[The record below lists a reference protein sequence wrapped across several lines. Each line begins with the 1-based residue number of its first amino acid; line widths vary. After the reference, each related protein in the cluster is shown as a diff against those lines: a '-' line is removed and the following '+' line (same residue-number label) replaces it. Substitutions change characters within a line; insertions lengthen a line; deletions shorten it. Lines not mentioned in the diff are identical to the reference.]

1 MKALLFSIVIIA
13 GVFCLAQDAPAQGIA
28 KAEATETIRRHY
40 ADTPDWW
47 QQEGCFLILTS
58 GGEVNQKLLARMK
71 LSLADY
77 LHKNYKHL
85 EELEQA
91 GLVTVATGE
100 RIEGQVKKYT
110 YQVKLTEKMR
120 RDNRILDR
128 EKGWTIATYLGRELV
143 SIDSITG
150 VVGLA
155 PGRGAT
161 VTCTRRL
168 KVSPFGRTIGLEDK
182 TAVTVVQLIRGSD
195 GTWKMNEGP
204 LKLF

>member
-13 GVFCLAQDAPAQGIA
+13 GVFCLAQDAPAQALA
-28 KAEATETIRRHY
+28 KEAAAETIRRHY

-47 QQEGCFLILTS
+47 QQEGCFLMLTS

-91 GLVTVATGE
+91 GLVTVETGE
-100 RIEGQVKKYT
+100 RTEGQVKKYT
-110 YQVKLTEKMR
+110 YQLKLTEKMR

-128 EKGWTIATYLGRELV
+128 EKGWTIATYVSRELV
-143 SIDSITG
+143 SIEAITG
-150 VVGLA
+150 VVGL
-155 PGRGAT
+155 PLDRGAT
-161 VTCTRRL
+161 VKCTRRL
-168 KVSPFGRTIGLEDK
+168 KVSPFGRAIGLEDK
-182 TAVTVVQLIRGSD
+182 TAATVIQLIRGSD
-195 GTWKMNEGP
+195 GAWKVNEGP
-204 LKLF
+204 LKPF

>member
-1 MKALLFSIVIIA
+1 MKALLFPIVIIA
-13 GVFCLAQDAPAQGIA
+13 GVFCLAQDAPAQALA
-28 KAEATETIRRHY
+28 KEAAAETIRRHY

-47 QQEGCFLILTS
+47 QQEGCFLMLTS

-77 LHKNYKHL
+77 LHKNYQHL

-91 GLVTVATGE
+91 GLVTVETGE
-100 RIEGQVKKYT
+100 RTDGQVKKYT

-120 RDNRILDR
+120 RNNRILER
-128 EKGWTIATYLGRELV
+128 EKGWTIATYLTRELV

-150 VVGLA
+150 VLSLA
-155 PGRGAT
+155 PDRGAT

-168 KVSPFGRTIGLEDK
+168 KVSPFGRAIGLEDR
-182 TAVTVVQLIRGSD
+182 TETTIIQLVRPEEHWRVND
-195 GTWKMNEGP
+195 GPVK
-204 LKLF
+204 FF

>member
-13 GVFCLAQDAPAQGIA
+13 GVLCLAQDAPAQALA
-28 KAEATETIRRHY
+28 KEAAAETIRRHY
-40 ADTPDWW
+40 AETPDWW
-47 QQEGCFLILTS
+47 QQEGCFLMLTS

-91 GLVTVATGE
+91 GLVTVETGE
-100 RIEGQVKKYT
+100 RTEGQVKKYT

-128 EKGWTIATYLGRELV
+128 EKGWTIATYVSRELV
-143 SIDSITG
+143 SIEAITG
-150 VVGLA
+150 VVGL
-155 PGRGAT
+155 PLDRGAT
-161 VTCTRRL
+161 VKCTRRL
-168 KVSPFGRTIGLEDK
+168 KVSPFGRAIGLEDK
-182 TAVTVVQLIRGSD
+182 TETTVIQLVRPEERWRVND
-195 GTWKMNEGP
+195 GPVKV
-204 LKLF
+204 F

>member
-1 MKALLFSIVIIA
+1 MKPIYFAFLVILVLVGSVPSVSAQSI
-13 GVFCLAQDAPAQGIA
+13 D
-28 KAEATETIRRHY
+28 KEAAAETIRRHY

-91 GLVTVATGE
+91 GLVMVETGE
-100 RIEGQVKKYT
+100 RTEGQVKKYT

-128 EKGWTIATYLGRELV
+128 EKGWTIATYVSRELV
-143 SIDSITG
+143 SIEAITG
-150 VVGLA
+150 VVGL
-155 PGRGAT
+155 PLDRGAT

-168 KVSPFGRTIGLEDK
+168 KVSPFGRAIGLEDK
-182 TAVTVVQLIRGSD
+182 TAATVIQLIRGSD
-195 GTWKMNEGP
+195 GAWKVNEGP
-204 LKLF
+204 LKPF

>member
-1 MKALLFSIVIIA
+1 MKALLFPIVIIA
-13 GVFCLAQDAPAQGIA
+13 GVFCLAQDAPAQTLA
-28 KAEATETIRRHY
+28 KEAAAETIRRHY

-47 QQEGCFLILTS
+47 QQEGCFLMLTA
-58 GGEVNQKLLARMK
+58 GGEINQKLLARMK

-77 LHKNYKHL
+77 LHKNYQHL

-91 GLVTVATGE
+91 GLVTVETGE
-100 RIEGQVKKYT
+100 RTEGQVKKYT
-110 YQVKLTEKMR
+110 YRVRLTDKMR
-120 RDNRILDR
+120 CDNRILER

-155 PGRGAT
+155 PDRGAT

-168 KVSPFGRTIGLEDK
+168 RASPFGRAIGLEDK
-182 TAVTVVQLIRGSD
+182 TAATVIQLIRGSD
-195 GTWKMNEGP
+195 DAWRVNEGP
-204 LKLF
+204 AKPF

>member
-1 MKALLFSIVIIA
+1 MKFFCLFSWLVFVLVCSITPASAQSIDKEAAA
-13 GVFCLAQDAPAQGIA
+13 GV
-28 KAEATETIRRHY
+28 IRQHF
-40 ADTPDWW
+40 AATPDWW
-47 QQEGCFLILTS
+47 QQEGCFLMLTS

-85 EELEQA
+85 EELEQT
-91 GLVTVATGE
+91 GLVTVETGE
-100 RIEGQVKKYT
+100 RTEGQVKKYT

-120 RDNRILDR
+120 RDNRILNR

-143 SIDSITG
+143 SIDSITD
-150 VVGLA
+150 VLGLA

-168 KVSPFGRTIGLEDK
+168 NVSPFGRAIGLEDK
-182 TAVTVVQLIRGSD
+182 TETTVIQLVRPENSWRVND
-195 GTWKMNEGP
+195 GPVK
-204 LKLF
+204 FF

>member
-1 MKALLFSIVIIA
+1 MKFFCLFSWLVFVLVCSITPASAQSIDKEAAA
-13 GVFCLAQDAPAQGIA
+13 GV
-28 KAEATETIRRHY
+28 IRQHF
-40 ADTPDWW
+40 AATPDWW
-47 QQEGCFLILTS
+47 QQEGCFLMLTS

-91 GLVTVATGE
+91 GLVTVETGE
-100 RIEGQVKKYT
+100 RTEGQVKKYT
-110 YQVKLTEKMR
+110 YQLKLTEKMR

-128 EKGWTIATYLGRELV
+128 EKGWTIATYLTRELV

-150 VVGLA
+150 VLGLA
-155 PGRGAT
+155 PDRGAT

-168 KVSPFGRTIGLEDK
+168 NVSPFGRAIGLEHR
-182 TAVTVVQLIRGSD
+182 TETTVIQLVRPEEHWRVND
-195 GTWKMNEGP
+195 GPVK
-204 LKLF
+204 FF

>member
-13 GVFCLAQDAPAQGIA
+13 GVFCLAQDAPAQALA
-28 KAEATETIRRHY
+28 KEAAAETIRRHY

-47 QQEGCFLILTS
+47 QQEGCFLMLTS

-91 GLVTVATGE
+91 GLVTVETGE
-100 RIEGQVKKYT
+100 RTEGQVKKYT

-128 EKGWTIATYLGRELV
+128 EKGWTIATYVSRELV
-143 SIDSITG
+143 SIEAITG
-150 VVGLA
+150 VVGL
-155 PGRGAT
+155 PLDRGAT
-161 VTCTRRL
+161 VKCTRRL
-168 KVSPFGRTIGLEDK
+168 KVSPFGRAIGLEDK
-182 TAVTVVQLIRGSD
+182 TAATVIQLIRGSD
-195 GTWKMNEGP
+195 GAWKVNEGP
-204 LKLF
+204 LKPF

>member
-13 GVFCLAQDAPAQGIA
+13 GVFCLAQDSPAQALA
-28 KAEATETIRRHY
+28 KEAAAETIRRHY
-40 ADTPDWW
+40 ADTPNWW
-47 QQEGCFLILTS
+47 QQEGCFLMLTS

-71 LSLADY
+71 LSLAEY
-77 LHKNYKHL
+77 LHKNYKHM
-85 EELEQA
+85 EDLEQA
-91 GLVTVATGE
+91 GLVMVETGE
-100 RIEGQVKKYT
+100 RTEGQVKKYT

-150 VVGLA
+150 VVGL
-155 PGRGAT
+155 PLDRGAT

-168 KVSPFGRTIGLEDK
+168 KVSPFGRAVGLEDK
-182 TAVTVVQLIRGSD
+182 TAATVSQLIRGSD
-195 GTWKMNEGP
+195 GAWRVNEGP
-204 LKLF
+204 PKPF